1 MQLEECLNFM
11 LGKAQ
16 QSVYQVF
23 KAELSEY
30 DVTPVQYS
38 LLKCLW
44 ENDGQTA
51 RNIADRLSLDYSTM
65 TTHLDRMES
74 KGLIEKKTAPNNR
87 RALQISLTDKGR
99 ELEKPLT
106 EAIMSAN
113 HKFLQHVD
121 NEKWIEFRTFLQ
133 QLCETKV

>member
-11 LGKAQ
+11 LAKAQ
-16 QSVYQVF
+16 QTVYQAF
-23 KAELSEY
+23 KVDLSKY

-44 ENDGQTA
+44 ENDGITS

-74 KGLIEKKTAPNNR
+74 KGLIEKKHAPNDR
-87 RALQISLTDKGR
+87 RSLKISLTDKGR

-106 EAIMSAN
+106 EVIIESN

-121 NEKWIEFRTFLQ
+121 SDLWIEFRNFLQ
-133 QLCETKV
+133 QICETKV